1 MLDSLLQSSLSPI
14 ESVEKVEKVEGL
26 WYKELSSQSSKK
38 PKKCEVEMYLEEA
51 RLVVDETEFNL
62 LTWWN
67 AEPHKLPILA
77 RIARDLFAVPIST
90 VASESSF
97 STGDR
102 IIGPHCSRLRPETI
116 EALMCLQ
123 NVANSKD
130 FECAP
135 IYEDEDVEVD
145 E

>member
-1 MLDSLLQSSLSPI
+1 MLD
-14 ESVEKVEKVEGL
+14 KGL

-51 RLVVDETEFNL
+51 RLVGM
-62 LTWWN
+62 
-67 AEPHKLPILA
+67 KLI
-77 RIARDLFAVPIST
+77 PIST

>member
-1 MLDSLLQSSLSPI
+1 
-14 ESVEKVEKVEGL
+14 
-26 WYKELSSQSSKK
+26 
-38 PKKCEVEMYLEEA
+38 MYLEEA
-51 RLVVDETEFNL
+51 RLVVDETKFNL

-67 AEPHKLPILA
+67 AESHNLLTLA

-97 STGDR
+97 STGGR
-102 IIGPHCSRLRPETI
+102 IIGPHRNRLRSETI

-123 NVANSKD
+123 NVANGKY
-130 FECAP
+130 FEYAP